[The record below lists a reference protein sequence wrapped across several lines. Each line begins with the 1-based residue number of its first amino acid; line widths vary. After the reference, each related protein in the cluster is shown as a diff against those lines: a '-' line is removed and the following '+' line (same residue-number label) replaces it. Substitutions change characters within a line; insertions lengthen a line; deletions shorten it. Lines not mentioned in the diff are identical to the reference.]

1 MGKNPRQFLAYLG
14 LIYSQKNYCIPKG
27 ATVFGNT
34 WAIGR
39 DPEYFLD
46 PEKFDPRR
54 WIDEEGRIREDLK
67 IFPYGSDDGTSCFFL
82 I

>member
-54 WIDEEGRIREDLK
+54 WIDEEGRI
-67 IFPYGSDDGTSCFFL
+67 
-82 I
+82 